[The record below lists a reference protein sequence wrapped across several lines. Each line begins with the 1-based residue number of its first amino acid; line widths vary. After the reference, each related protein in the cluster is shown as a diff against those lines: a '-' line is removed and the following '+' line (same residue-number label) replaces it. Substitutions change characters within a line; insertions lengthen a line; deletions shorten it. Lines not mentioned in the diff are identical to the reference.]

1 MSETFQRTQIDRCD
15 KSIGEFKQL
24 PSSLDRLKELWNG
37 LILDII
43 HKDYILLY
51 HCDSEHFPLNTREKQ
66 AFLILY
72 YVTYIRIG
80 NVLFH
85 LSLLL
90 ILPSSSCS
98 FMHICFELWLIHNGI
113 SKESSLWA
121 WLTHFLIYWLN
132 YYYISYSRWWHSFNI
147 NK

>member
-1 MSETFQRTQIDRCD
+1 MSETFQRTQIERCD

-80 NVLFH
+80 NALFH
-85 LSLLL
+85 LSSLL

-98 FMHICFELWLIHNGI
+98 FMHICFELWLTHNGI
-113 SKESSLWA
+113 SRKVLYEHDLLISSNIDLA
-121 WLTHFLIYWLN
+121 TIIYHIQADGIALL
-132 YYYISYSRWWHSFNI
+132 
-147 NK
+147 